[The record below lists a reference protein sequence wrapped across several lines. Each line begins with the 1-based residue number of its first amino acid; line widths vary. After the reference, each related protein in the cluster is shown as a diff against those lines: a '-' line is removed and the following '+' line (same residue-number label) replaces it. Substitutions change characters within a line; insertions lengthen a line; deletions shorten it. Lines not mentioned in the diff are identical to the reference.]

1 MIIQLCK
8 QLSSAFDEYI
18 LYIDNFFT
26 SIKLFKT
33 LRTLGIDACDIAKSN
48 SEYSFSLLAI
58 RDVITKKNNWGLK
71 THTVIDEMLCMIW
84 VDLNTMQ
91 LMTIAYNISDIKTS
105 YFLSSKRRHDIS
117 ENSVI
122 FVSFS
127 VYLSSIAAH
136 SLINCIS
143 ETDLSISY
151 SIKRYNQHMNDS
163 NENAQQRAVYFFNR
177 RSFRYWWLLFIF
189 FHDVACL
196 NAYIIYKTCDLEN
209 EHLCR
214 ENFIRK
220 IATSLIEKNVDCER
234 KRSSHVADIFVN
246 DSTSEHRW
254 VRLEKRRYCD
264 VCRNDKNTSFK
275 RKRESLT
282 EMNSNAQKR
291 RKRGAQTSWDCAI
304 WICQKKIV
312 CRIIRCWNHMHMRA
326 NMKNENEINEKNIIN
341 MRRENIYANREKS
354 AVLNDLNVDLNVQIE
369 IIEHFKQHFFTSNKA
384 FLYFENLF

>member
-18 LYIDNFFT
+18 LYTDNFFT
-26 SIKLFKT
+26 STKLFKT
-33 LRTLGIDACDIAKSN
+33 LRTLGIDACDIAKSD

-71 THTVIDEMLCMIW
+71 THTVIDEVLCMIW

-105 YFLSSKRRHDIS
+105 YFLSFRRRHDIS

-122 FVSFS
+122 FVSS
-127 VYLSSIAAH
+127 VYLSFIATH
-136 SLINCIS
+136 SLIRS
-143 ETDLSISY
+143 TETDLSISY
-151 SIKRYNQHMNDS
+151 SIRRYNQYMNDS

-275 RKRESLT
+275 RKRKSLT
-282 EMNSNAQKR
+282 EVDFNAQKR
-291 RKRGAQTSWDCAI
+291 RKRGAQTSWDCAA
-304 WICQKKIV
+304 WRCQKKAV
-312 CRIIRCWNHMHMRA
+312 CRIIKCWNYMHMRA
-326 NMKNENEINEKNIIN
+326 NMKNEINEENIMN
-341 MRRENIYANREKS
+341 MRREDVYANREKS
-354 AVLNDLNVDLNVQIE
+354 AVLNWWLE
-369 IIEHFKQHFFTSNKA
+369 RWFERWFERFKQHFSISNEA
-384 FLYFENLF
+384 FLFFEDLF